1 MPWEIFLRRR
11 DDQPLGDVSQ
21 VCQGIEAALPETRFY
36 REASGKEKMQAMTE
50 RGLTFPDAIREVF
63 ERQPAKTQAIY
74 ENDGLIIVFYGF
86 ETDPLQQ
93 LHAEIRGNGNPANAL
108 MRVCD
113 LNAWQAIESSTGK
126 TIDLR
131 ATTPSGWQ
139 SFLDFREH
147 VVARSTGTD
156 S

>member
-1 MPWEIFLRRR
+1 MPWEISLRRK
-11 DDQPLGDVSQ
+11 DDHPLGDVAL

-36 REASGKEKMQAMTE
+36 REASGKEKMQAMIA
-50 RGLTFPDAIREVF
+50 RGLTVPDAIREVF

-74 ENDGLIIVFYGF
+74 ET
-86 ETDPLQQ
+86 EPLQQ
-93 LHAEIRGNGNPANAL
+93 LHAEIRGNGNPAKAL
-108 MRVCD
+108 IRVCD
-113 LNAWQAIESSTGK
+113 QNAWQAIDSSTGK

-131 ATTPSGWQ
+131 FETPSGWQ

-147 VVARSTGTD
+147 VVARNTDTD